1 MKDDEV
7 GKPSGPLGLEPTGLW
22 SRVPKTMERTHMNL
36 LSPRKVV
43 SHSSYLSA
51 LDFLH
56 YMVELDVFPSLKCLK
71 VS

>member
-43 SHSSYLSA
+43 SHSSYLSG
-51 LDFLH
+51 LDF
-56 YMVELDVFPSLKCLK
+56 
-71 VS
+71 